1 MSYSTEKLVGQL
13 IIAGFRGKSIKDD
26 SPIVKFIKDFNLAG
40 VILYD
45 IDLELG
51 GKDLT
56 PGTRNIESPVQLK
69 RLTNH
74 IQNIFENKNI
84 HIDYYS
90 LSNHQDIQKHVN
102 IHKRNDIFTD
112 KMNIQETK
120 VIKSFKGF
128 ADFDS
133 KKFVLE

>member
-1 MSYSTEKLVGQL
+1 MSNSTEKLVGQL

-74 IQNIFENKNI
+74 LQNISTRELLI
-84 HIDYYS
+84 SVD
-90 LSNHQDIQKHVN
+90 
-102 IHKRNDIFTD
+102 
-112 KMNIQETK
+112 QE
-120 VIKSFKGF
+120 
-128 ADFDS
+128 
-133 KKFVLE
+133 